1 MSESG
6 EFHPSSTGERT
17 IVDDWFEPLPDLAS
31 PCGEDLEYDNS
42 FLELAQAAQ
51 GKPETQFAPAEPPD
65 WRAVHDISQSLFER
79 TRDLRV
85 AMLWARAHIQIHGFS
100 AVPDALRLQLGLLD
114 RFWDTLH
121 PRPDPDDGDAYAR
134 LNVLALLGEVEGMVG
149 DVRSALVIQNR
160 SIGELR
166 VRDIE
171 VMMGKYPPRDGET
184 PMTRHQVEQMLV
196 AATAQN
202 AELPGQVTAAL
213 ANLKALSS
221 LLNDHVGIERAPDV
235 RALHNLIS
243 LVKQVMPT
251 AGAGNDADADAGAEA
266 EAGADASSSSNGSP
280 APRAAGKGLTG
291 VVESRA
297 DALKAIDMVCDYLER
312 TEPTNP
318 AQLLLRRARRLINK
332 NFLQLM
338 RELAPDAL
346 NEVARIMGVDPESIQ
361 SEDVE

>member
-6 EFHPSSTGERT
+6 DFHPSSSGERT
-17 IVDDWFEPLPDLAS
+17 IVDDWFEPLAEDA
-31 PCGEDLEYDNS
+31 PCGEDLEYDNT

-65 WRAVHDISQSLFER
+65 WRSVHDIGQSLFER

-85 AMLWARAHIQIHGFS
+85 AMHWGRAHIQLNGFR
-100 AVPDALRLQLGLLD
+100 AVPEALRLQLGLLD
-114 RFWDTLH
+114 RFWATLH
-121 PRPDPDDGDAYAR
+121 PQPDPDDGDAYAR
-134 LNVLALLGEVEGMVG
+134 LNVLALLGEVEGVVG
-149 DVRSALVIQNR
+149 DVRNALVIQNR

-171 VMMGKYPPRDGET
+171 VALGKYPPRDGET
-184 PMTRHQVEQMLV
+184 PLTRHQVEQMLA

-202 AELPGQVTAAL
+202 ADLPGQVTDAL
-213 ANLKALSS
+213 ARLKSLSA
-221 LLNDHVGIERAPDV
+221 LLNDQVGIERAPDV
-235 RALHNLIS
+235 RPLHAMLT
-243 LVKQVMPT
+243 LVGQVMPT
-251 AGAGNDADADAGAEA
+251 GDAESDAEGDADQEDGDAG
-266 EAGADASSSSNGSP
+266 GNGGGGGGGGRSG
-280 APRAAGKGLTG
+280 GKGLSG
-291 VVESRA
+291 AVDSRA

-346 NEVARIMGVDPESIQ
+346 NEVARIMGVDPETIQ
-361 SEDVE
+361 AEDAE

>member
-6 EFHPSSTGERT
+6 DFHPSSNGERT
-17 IVDDWFEPLPDLAS
+17 IVDDWFEPLADAEA
-31 PCGEDLEYDNS
+31 PCGPDLEYDNS

-65 WRAVHDISQSLFER
+65 WRSVHDISQALFER

-85 AMLWARAHIQIHGFS
+85 AMHWGRAHIQINGFR
-100 AVPDALRLQLGLLD
+100 AVADALRLQLGLLD

-121 PRPDPDDGDAYAR
+121 PQPDPDDGDAYAR
-134 LNVLALLGEVEGMVG
+134 LNVLALLSEVEGMVG
-149 DVRSALVIQNR
+149 DVRNALVIQNR

-171 VMMGKYPPRDGET
+171 IALGKYPPREGET
-184 PMTRHQVEQMLV
+184 PMTRHQVEQMLA

-202 AELPGQVTAAL
+202 ADLPGQVTDAL
-213 ANLKALSS
+213 ARLKSLST

-235 RALHNLIS
+235 RPLHGLLS
-243 LVKQVMPT
+243 LVNQVMPT
-251 AGAGNDADADAGAEA
+251 AGAGDEAGAEDGA
-266 EAGADASSSSNGSP
+266 EEESTTGTGGGAT
-280 APRAAGKGLTG
+280 RAAGGKGLSG
-291 VVESRA
+291 AVDSRA
-297 DALKAIDMVCDYLER
+297 DALRAIDMVCDYLER

-361 SEDVE
+361 SEDAE

>member
-6 EFHPSSTGERT
+6 DFHPSSTGVRT
-17 IVDDWFEPLPDLAS
+17 IVDDWFEPLPDPDA
-31 PCGEDLEYDNS
+31 PCGADLEYDNT

-65 WRAVHDISQSLFER
+65 WRAVHDISQALFTR

-85 AMLWARAHIQIHGFS
+85 AMHWARSHIQTNGFR

-134 LNVLALLGEVEGMVG
+134 LNVLALLSEVDGLLG

-160 SIGELR
+160 AIGELR

-184 PMTRHQVEQMLV
+184 PMTRHQVEQML
-196 AATAQN
+196 AAASAQDP
-202 AELPGQVTAAL
+202 ELPGLVTAAL
-213 ANLKALSS
+213 AHLKDLST
-221 LLNDHVGIERAPDV
+221 LLNDHVGVGRAPDV
-235 RALHNLIS
+235 RPLQNLIT

-251 AGAGNDADADAGAEA
+251 AGAGDEASADADAGA
-266 EAGADASSSSNGSP
+266 DSASSGDANS
-280 APRAAGKGLTG
+280 APSALGKGLSGG
-291 VVESRA
+291 VDSRA
-297 DALKAIDMVCDYLER
+297 DALRAIDMVCDYLER

-361 SEDVE
+361 SEDID

>member
-6 EFHPSSTGERT
+6 DFHPSSTGERT
-17 IVDDWFEPLPDLAS
+17 IVDDWFEPLPDLAT

-65 WRAVHDISQSLFER
+65 WRAVHDLSQSLFER

-85 AMLWARAHIQIHGFS
+85 AMHWARAHIQINGFR

-184 PMTRHQVEQMLV
+184 PMTRHQVEQMLA

-213 ANLKALSS
+213 AHLKALSS

-235 RALHNLIS
+235 RPLHNLIS

-251 AGAGNDADADAGAEA
+251 AGAGDEAGTEA
-266 EAGADASSSSNGSP
+266 EAGADASSSGDGNS
-280 APRAAGKGLTG
+280 APLASGKGLTG
-291 VVESRA
+291 GVDSRA
-297 DALKAIDMVCDYLER
+297 DALRAIDMVCDYLER

>member
-6 EFHPSSTGERT
+6 DFHPSSTGERT
-17 IVDDWFEPLPDLAS
+17 IVDDWFEPLPDADA
-31 PCGEDLEYDNS
+31 PCGPDLEYDNT
-42 FLELAQAAQ
+42 FLELAQAAT

-65 WRAVHDISQSLFER
+65 WRQVHDISQSLFER

-85 AMLWARAHIQIHGFS
+85 AMHWARAHIQINGFR
-100 AVPDALRLQLGLLD
+100 ALADALRLQLGLLD
-114 RFWDTLH
+114 RFWDKLH
-121 PRPDPDDGDAYAR
+121 PQPDPDDGDAYAR

-149 DVRSALVIQNR
+149 DVRNALVIQNR

-171 VMMGKYPPRDGET
+171 VMMGKYPPREGET
-184 PMTRHQVEQMLV
+184 PMTRHQVEQMLA

-213 ANLKALSS
+213 ANLKSLSS
-221 LLNDHVGIERAPDV
+221 LLNEHVGIERAPDV
-235 RALHNLIS
+235 RPLHNLIS
-243 LVKQVMPT
+243 LVNQVMPT
-251 AGAGNDADADAGAEA
+251 AGAGD
-266 EAGADASSSSNGSP
+266 EAGANADEGTDASPGEGGA
-280 APRAAGKGLTG
+280 APRSSGKGLSG
-291 VVESRA
+291 AVDSRA

>member
-6 EFHPSSTGERT
+6 DFHPSSTGERT
-17 IVDDWFEPLPDLAS
+17 IVDDWFEPLPDPDA
-31 PCGEDLEYDNS
+31 PCGADLEYDNT
-42 FLELAQAAQ
+42 FLELAQAAT
-51 GKPETQFAPAEPPD
+51 GKPENQFAPAEPPD
-65 WRAVHDISQSLFER
+65 WRLVHDISQSLFDR
-79 TRDLRV
+79 TRDLRA
-85 AMLWARAHIQIHGFS
+85 AMHWGRAHIQLNGFR

-114 RFWDTLH
+114 RFWATLH
-121 PRPDPDDGDAYAR
+121 PQPDPDDGDVYAR

-184 PMTRHQVEQMLV
+184 PMTRHQVEQMLA

-213 ANLKALSS
+213 AMLKALSS

-235 RALHNLIS
+235 RPLHNLIS

-251 AGAGNDADADAGAEA
+251 AGAGDDAS
-266 EAGADASSSSNGSP
+266 AGADDAAQAPSSDGGS
-280 APRAAGKGLTG
+280 APRASGKGLMG
-291 VVESRA
+291 GVESRA

>member
-6 EFHPSSTGERT
+6 DFHPSSTGERT
-17 IVDDWFEPLPDLAS
+17 IVDDWFEPLPDADA
-31 PCGEDLEYDNS
+31 PCGPDLEYDNT
-42 FLELAQAAQ
+42 FLELAQAAT

-65 WRAVHDISQSLFER
+65 WRQVHDISQSLFER

-85 AMLWARAHIQIHGFS
+85 AMHWGRAHIQINGFR
-100 AVPDALRLQLGLLD
+100 ALAEALRLQLGLLD
-114 RFWDTLH
+114 RFWGQLH
-121 PRPDPDDGDAYAR
+121 PQPDPDDGDAYAR
-134 LNVLALLGEVEGMVG
+134 LNVLALLGEVDGMVG
-149 DVRSALVIQNR
+149 DVRNALVIQNR

-184 PMTRHQVEQMLV
+184 PMTRHQVEQMLA

-202 AELPGQVTAAL
+202 ADLPGQVTGAL
-213 ANLKALSS
+213 ANLKSLSS
-221 LLNDHVGIERAPDV
+221 LLNEHVGIERAPDV
-235 RALHNLIS
+235 RPLHNLIS
-243 LVKQVMPT
+243 MVNQLMPT
-251 AGAGNDADADAGAEA
+251 AGAGDEASADAEEGNDASPGD
-266 EAGADASSSSNGSP
+266 GSA
-280 APRAAGKGLTG
+280 APRASGKGLSG
-291 VVESRA
+291 AVDSRA
-297 DALKAIDMVCDYLER
+297 DALRAIDMVCDYLER

>member
-6 EFHPSSTGERT
+6 DFHPSSTGERT
-17 IVDDWFEPLPDLAS
+17 VVDDWFEPLADSEA
-31 PCGEDLEYDNS
+31 PCGPDLEYDNS

-51 GKPETQFAPAEPPD
+51 GKPETQFAPAEPPE
-65 WRAVHDISQSLFER
+65 WRQVHDISADLFER

-85 AMLWARAHIQIHGFS
+85 AMHWGRAHIQINGFS
-100 AVPDALRLQLGLLD
+100 AVPEALRLQLGLLD
-114 RFWDTLH
+114 RFWGTLH
-121 PRPDPDDGDAYAR
+121 PQPDPDDGDAYAR
-134 LNVLALLGEVEGMVG
+134 LNVLALLSEVEGLLG

-171 VMMGKYPPRDGET
+171 VALGKYPARENET
-184 PMTRHQVEQMLV
+184 PLTRHQVEQMLA
-196 AATAQN
+196 AATEQN
-202 AELPGQVTAAL
+202 ADLPGQVTDAL
-213 ANLKALSS
+213 ARLKALSS
-221 LLNDHVGIERAPDV
+221 LLNEQVGIERAPDI
-235 RALHNLIS
+235 RPLHSLLS
-243 LVKQVMPT
+243 LVDQVMPK
-251 AGAGNDADADAGAEA
+251 AGAQDDADPDDAGNDGESAAE
-266 EAGADASSSSNGSP
+266 GGK
-280 APRAAGKGLTG
+280 PRAASGKGLSG
-291 VVESRA
+291 AVDSRA
-297 DALKAIDMVCDYLER
+297 DALRAIDMVCDYLER

-361 SEDVE
+361 SEEDVE

>member
-6 EFHPSSTGERT
+6 DFHPSSSGERT
-17 IVDDWFEPLPDLAS
+17 IVDDWFEPLAEGA
-31 PCGEDLEYDNS
+31 PCGEDLEYDNT

-65 WRAVHDISQSLFER
+65 WRQVLDISQSLFER

-85 AMLWARAHIQIHGFS
+85 AMNWGPAHLPLNGFRAG
-100 AVPDALRLQLGLLD
+100 PEALRLQLRLLD

-121 PRPDPDDGDAYAR
+121 PQPDPDDGDAYAR
-134 LNVLALLGEVEGMVG
+134 LNVLALLGEVEGVVG
-149 DVRSALVIQNR
+149 DVRNALVIQNR
-160 SIGELR
+160 AIGELR

-171 VMMGKYPPRDGET
+171 IALGKYPPRDGET
-184 PMTRHQVEQMLV
+184 PMTRHQVEQMLA

-202 AELPGQVTAAL
+202 ADLPGQVTDAL
-213 ANLKALSS
+213 ARLKSLSS
-221 LLNDHVGIERAPDV
+221 LLNEHVGIERAPDV
-235 RALHNLIS
+235 RPLHTMLS
-243 LVKQVMPT
+243 LVNQVMPT
-251 AGAGNDADADAGAEA
+251 AGAADEADTQADGEDDGTDTGAQGG
-266 EAGADASSSSNGSP
+266 GAA
-280 APRAAGKGLTG
+280 RAAGKGLSG
-291 VVESRA
+291 AVDSRA

-346 NEVARIMGVDPESIQ
+346 NEVARIMGVDPETIQ

>member
-6 EFHPSSTGERT
+6 DFHPSSTGERT
-17 IVDDWFEPLPDLAS
+17 IVDDWFEPLPDPDA
-31 PCGEDLEYDNS
+31 PCGADLEYDNT
-42 FLELAQAAQ
+42 FLELAQAAT

-65 WRAVHDISQSLFER
+65 WRQVHDISQSLFER

-85 AMLWARAHIQIHGFS
+85 AMHWGRAHIQLNGFR
-100 AVPDALRLQLGLLD
+100 AVSDALRLQLGLLD

-121 PRPDPDDGDAYAR
+121 PQPDPDDGDAYAR

-184 PMTRHQVEQMLV
+184 PMTRHQVEQMLA

-235 RALHNLIS
+235 RPLHNLFS
-243 LVKQVMPT
+243 MVNQVMPT
-251 AGAGNDADADAGAEA
+251 AGAGD
-266 EAGADASSSSNGSP
+266 EAGADAEDGAQASSGDGGS
-280 APRAAGKGLTG
+280 APRASGKGLSG
-291 VVESRA
+291 AVDSRA
-297 DALKAIDMVCDYLER
+297 DALRAIDMVCDYLER